1 MVSPSGDM
9 TGMRQKVCQLNVF
22 YLCVFSL
29 FLSYILPVFTHFMSY
44 NYILLCIFLDSKLYN
59 WLTQEISIP
68 DELLRFVV
76 VAERGG
82 QRARDDKGDIC
93 FDDFYV
99 EEGPCYNG
107 KFKWL

>member
-1 MVSPSGDM
+1 MVFPSGTM
-9 TGMRQKVCQLNVF
+9 TEMKQKVCKHTAF
-22 YLCVFSL
+22 CF
-29 FLSYILPVFTHFMSY
+29 F
-44 NYILLCIFLDSKLYN
+44 LLCFNTIFFYLDSKLYN

-82 QRARDDKGDIC
+82 YKARDDKGDIC

-99 EEGPCYNG
+99 EEGPCYSG
-107 KFKWL
+107 KLLYSIAVS

>member
-1 MVSPSGDM
+1 MVFPSGDM
-9 TGMRQKVCQLNVF
+9 TGMKQKVSKLTLFYVF
-22 YLCVFSL
+22 LLCFS
-29 FLSYILPVFTHFMSY
+29 PVFC
-44 NYILLCIFLDSKLYN
+44 CICLDSKLYN

-99 EEGPCYNG
+99 EEGPCYSG
-107 KFKWL
+107 KLCFSCF